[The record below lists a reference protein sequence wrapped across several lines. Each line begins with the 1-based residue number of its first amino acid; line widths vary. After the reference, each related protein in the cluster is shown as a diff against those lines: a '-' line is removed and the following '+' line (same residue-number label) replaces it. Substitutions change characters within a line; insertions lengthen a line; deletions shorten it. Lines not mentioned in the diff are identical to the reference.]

1 MPLSP
6 SGEMM
11 RIQNAIYQPHIQQ
24 DLKSATKFI
33 DQNLQT
39 QGNHL
44 SASLNQQNQI
54 QIRNQDGVVVKTF
67 QGENV
72 VRKMNKIDEF
82 V

>member
-1 MPLSP
+1 
-6 SGEMM
+6 M

-33 DQNLQT
+33 DQSLQT
-39 QGNHL
+39 QGNNL
-44 SASLNQQNQI
+44 SASLNQHNQI
-54 QIRNQDGVVVKTF
+54 QIRNEDGMVVKTF

-72 VRKMNKIDEF
+72 IRRMNRIDEY